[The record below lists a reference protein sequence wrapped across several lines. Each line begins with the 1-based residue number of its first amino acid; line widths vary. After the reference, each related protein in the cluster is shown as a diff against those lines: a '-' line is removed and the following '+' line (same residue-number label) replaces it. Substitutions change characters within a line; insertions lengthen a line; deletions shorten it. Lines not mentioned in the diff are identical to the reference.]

1 MVEINNDEQENG
13 SDEPNSSTG
22 LRTSESDVTGEPADA
37 QAPTV
42 STGNDTQDEDA
53 AEAARKKPVEETID
67 DEQLTTDNLKPVSQ
81 TVKPVKVCAFNT
93 DKIATHQNLII
104 NEVAWMGGPMSAND
118 EWFELKNIS
127 GSELDISGWQ
137 ILDKNEDIKIT
148 FGQGIKVP
156 VGGFML
162 LERTDDDS
170 VPGIAADVIYTGA
183 LSNTDEGLRLFSSG
197 GGSASGGDNCVLVDE
212 VMANSDWPAG
222 ISEARRTMERQAN
235 LSWNTYG
242 GNGEI

>member
-1 MVEINNDEQENG
+1 
-13 SDEPNSSTG
+13 
-22 LRTSESDVTGEPADA
+22 
-37 QAPTV
+37 
-42 STGNDTQDEDA
+42 
-53 AEAARKKPVEETID
+53 
-67 DEQLTTDNLKPVSQ
+67 
-81 TVKPVKVCAFNT
+81 
-93 DKIATHQNLII
+93 
-104 NEVAWMGGPMSAND
+104 MSAND

-197 GGSASGGDNCVLVDE
+197 GGSASAENDVLVDE

-242 GNGEI
+242 GNGENLGGAIIMGTPKKKMETLRFSRAVLSSRPVRQVHRREVPARRFRFQ